1 MKHLFIINPVA
12 GKYDHTEEIKAK
24 LEPYKDEFDIEIAV
38 TTKARDGED
47 IVRAAAAKGGE
58 LRVYACGGDGTFNE
72 VATAAVELPNVA
84 VTHVPLGSGND
95 YIKLFSDG
103 GESFSDIDLLLRD
116 SEEARFDAIRCN
128 DMVGANICSVG
139 IDARVGTEMA
149 KYKRLPLVTGSMA
162 YYISTLVNVIKGITE
177 HYVVEVNGRVIDQK
191 FTLICIANGRCY
203 GSSFRAVPEA
213 EPDDGILD
221 VLMVNPVSRFQ
232 VAGIIGKYA
241 DGKYRQLGDLVDHVQ
256 CTEITI
262 TADKEIVVNV
272 DGEALR
278 AKKVHMTIMPK
289 SLRVFFP
296 AGLKWSG
303 TKQEETA
310 EI

>member
-24 LEPYKDEFDIEIAV
+24 LQPYLDEFDIRIAV
-38 TTKARDGED
+38 TTKAHDGED
-47 IVRAAAAKGGE
+47 IVRQEAGNGEE

-72 VATAAVELPNVA
+72 VATAAVEFPNVA

-95 YIKLFSDG
+95 YIKLFSDRG
-103 GESFSDIDLLLRD
+103 ASFADIDRLLRD

-139 IDARVGTEMA
+139 IDARIGTEIA
-149 KYKRLPLVTGSMA
+149 KYKRLPLVSGSMA

-191 FTLICIANGRCY
+191 FTLICVANGRCY

-221 VLMVNPVSRFQ
+221 VLLVNPVSRLQ

-241 DGKYRQLGDLVDHVQ
+241 EGEYRQLGDLVEHVQ
-256 CTEITI
+256 CTELTI
-262 TADKEIVVNV
+262 TADKEIVINV

-278 AKKVHMTIMPK
+278 TQKVHMAIMPK
-289 SLRVFFP
+289 ALRVFFP
-296 AGLKWSG
+296 AGLKWSAAE
-303 TKQEETA
+303 TEETA

>member
-12 GKYDHTEEIKAK
+12 GKYDHTEEIKAR
-24 LEPYKDEFDIEIAV
+24 LEPYKEEFDLEIAV
-38 TTKARDGED
+38 TTAARDGED
-47 IVRAAAAKGGE
+47 IVRKAAASGEE

-72 VATAAVELPNVA
+72 VASAAVDFENVA

-103 GESFSDIDLLLRD
+103 GASFSDIDRLLRD
-116 SEEARFDAIRCN
+116 SDEARFDVIRCN

-139 IDARVGTEMA
+139 IDARIGTEMA
-149 KYKRLPLVTGSMA
+149 RYKRLPLVSGSMA
-162 YYISTLVNVIKGITE
+162 YYISTLVNVVKGITE

-203 GSSFRAVPEA
+203 GSTFRPVPEA

-221 VLMVNPVSRFQ
+221 VLLVNPVSRLQ

-241 DGKYRQLGDLVDHVQ
+241 EGKYRQLGELVEHVQ

-262 TADKEIVVNV
+262 TADKDMAVNV
-272 DGEALR
+272 DGECLVT
-278 AKKVHMTIMPK
+278 KKVKMTIVPK
-289 SLRVFFP
+289 ALRVFFP
-296 AGLKWSG
+296 KGLDWSG
-303 TKQEETA
+303 
-310 EI
+310 EIVEA

>member
-24 LEPYKDEFDIEIAV
+24 LQPYMDEFDIETAITAK
-38 TTKARDGED
+38 TRDAED
-47 IVRAAAAKGGE
+47 IVRRAAGNGEE

-72 VATAAVELPNVA
+72 VATAAVEFDNVA

-103 GESFSDIDLLLRD
+103 GASFSNIDRLLKD

-139 IDARVGTEMA
+139 IDARIGTEIA
-149 KYKRLPLVTGSMA
+149 KYKRLPLVSGSMA

-177 HYVVEVNGRVIDQK
+177 HYVVEVNGQVIDSK
-191 FTLICIANGRCY
+191 FTLICVANGRCY
-203 GSSFRAVPEA
+203 GSSFRPVPEA

-221 VLMVNPVSRFQ
+221 VLMVKPVSRIQ
-232 VAGIIGKYA
+232 VAKVIGKYA
-241 DGKYRQLGDLVDHVQ
+241 DGQYRQLPDLVDHVQ
-256 CTEITI
+256 CSKITI
-262 TADKEIVVNV
+262 TADRDMVVNV
-272 DGEALR
+272 DGEALK
-278 AKKVHMTIMPK
+278 AKTVHMTIMPK
-289 SLRVFFP
+289 ALRVFFP
-296 AGLKWSG
+296 SGLKWSG
-303 TKQEETA
+303 ETWGKF
-310 EI
+310 EKI